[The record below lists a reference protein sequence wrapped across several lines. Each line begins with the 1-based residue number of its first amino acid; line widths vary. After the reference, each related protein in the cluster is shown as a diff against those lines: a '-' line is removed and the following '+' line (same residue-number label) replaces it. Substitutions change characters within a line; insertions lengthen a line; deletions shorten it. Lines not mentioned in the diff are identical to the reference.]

1 MEQGTADRSRR
12 AIAVS
17 GVVQGVGFRPFVFG
31 LASRL
36 GLRGFVRNG
45 MGGVH
50 IEVEGTACALD
61 EFVAALESRPPP
73 LARIDRLSWTP
84 QPSRGDAAFR
94 IEGSEAGG
102 EGTVVVSPDVATC
115 ADCLREL
122 FDPRDRRFRYPFLN
136 CTNCGPRFT
145 IVRSA
150 PYDRERTTMAP
161 FAMCPDCRRE
171 YDDPRDR
178 RFHAQPVACPACGP
192 RLIALG
198 GRGEPVG
205 TEDPLGWTVG
215 LLREGKVFALKGI
228 GGWHLACDA
237 RDEAAVAELRRRKH
251 REEKPF
257 ALMVRDLAAVESLC
271 EVSAEE
277 RALLASPARPIA
289 LLRRRAG
296 ARVAEAVAPDNPL
309 LGVMLP
315 YTPLQ
320 HLLLRELDQ
329 PLVMTS
335 ANRSDEPIAYQDGD
349 ALGRLSGIAD
359 FFLGSDREIHLRCD
373 DSVLRVVG
381 EVPVQFRRSRG
392 YAPSPLRMEPPLAVP
407 TLALGGELKSTFAL
421 GEGRTAFLSHH
432 LGDLEHAEAFRAFAH
447 AALHYQRLYRIE
459 PRRLVHDLHPDY
471 ASTRYA
477 QEQALREGLSLVA
490 VQHHHAH
497 LAACLAE
504 NGEQGEAI
512 GVCFDGSGYGEDGT
526 LWGGEFLVGGAARAI
541 RAAHLLPVPLPGGE
555 QAAREPW
562 RMALA
567 HLRAAGRPLGDLEVA
582 RRVPPEA
589 VRAVER
595 MLERGFNSPLTSSM
609 GRLFDA
615 VAAIA
620 FASTRV
626 SYEGQAA
633 IRLEALA
640 ASAAADGSY
649 PFELCGQA
657 PLRVDPRPA
666 VLAAAAD
673 ARRGASA
680 AAIARRFHSGVVEMV
695 AQVCGRLRAATG
707 LRTAALSG
715 GVFLNAILT
724 AEAEVRLAADGFRV
738 LRHRLVPPND
748 GGLSLGQLAVVAARD
763 ARDREE

>member
-1 MEQGTADRSRR
+1 
-12 AIAVS
+12 
-17 GVVQGVGFRPFVFG
+17 
-31 LASRL
+31 
-36 GLRGFVRNG
+36 
-45 MGGVH
+45 
-50 IEVEGTACALD
+50 
-61 EFVAALESRPPP
+61 
-73 LARIDRLSWTP
+73 
-84 QPSRGDAAFR
+84 
-94 IEGSEAGG
+94 
-102 EGTVVVSPDVATC
+102 
-115 ADCLREL
+115 
-122 FDPRDRRFRYPFLN
+122 
-136 CTNCGPRFT
+136 
-145 IVRSA
+145 
-150 PYDRERTTMAP
+150 MAP
-161 FAMCPDCRRE
+161 FAMCSDCRRE

-192 RLIALG
+192 RLVALDD
-198 GRGEPVG
+198 RGEPVNA
-205 TEDPLGWTVG
+205 EDPLGWAVG
-215 LLREGKVFALKGI
+215 LLREKKIGALKGI

-237 RDEAAVAELRRRKH
+237 RDQAAVAALRRRKH

-257 ALMVRDLAAVESLC
+257 ALMVRDLAAAESLC
-271 EVSAEE
+271 EVSAGES
-277 RALLASPARPIA
+277 ALLTSPARPVV

-320 HLLLRELDQ
+320 HLLLRESGQ

-335 ANRSDEPIAYQDGD
+335 ANRSDEPIAYQDRD
-349 ALGRLSGIAD
+349 AVQRLSGIAD

-381 EVPVQFRRSRG
+381 EVPVHFRRSRG
-392 YAPSPLRMEPPLAVP
+392 FAPSPLRLEPPLAVP
-407 TLALGGELKSTFAL
+407 TLAVGGELKSTFAL
-421 GEGRTAFLSHH
+421 GDGGTAFLSHH

-447 AALHYQRLYRIE
+447 AALHYRRLYRIE

-477 QEQALREGLSLVA
+477 QEQAAREGLSLVA

-504 NGEQGEAI
+504 NGEQDEAI
-512 GVCFDGSGYGEDGT
+512 GVCFDGSGYGGDGT
-526 LWGGEFLVGGAARAI
+526 LWGGEFLVGSAARAI

-555 QAAREPW
+555 QAVREPW

-567 HLRAAGRPLGDLEVA
+567 HLRAAGKPLGDLEVA
-582 RRVPPEA
+582 RRVPPKA
-589 VRAVER
+589 LRAVER

-615 VAAIA
+615 AAAIA
-620 FASTRV
+620 YASTRV

-640 ASAAADGSY
+640 ASTAADGSY
-649 PFELCGQA
+649 PFELCGCA
-657 PLRVDPRPA
+657 PLRIDPRPA

-673 ARRGASA
+673 ARRGAGA

-695 AQVCGRLRAATG
+695 AQVCARLRAGTG
-707 LRTAALSG
+707 LRIAALTG

-724 AEAEVRLAADGFRV
+724 AEVEARLAGDGFRV

-763 ARDREE
+763 ARDRKE